1 MSENISKNITGD
13 VVDLKAENGRPSLVT
28 DYPSL
33 HESVEHARQKYLQDK
48 RDYFNTLADEP
59 VLLQK
64 TRRWKRSASEY
75 LRWAGTLFNAYQDNQ
90 EQRQMVLDIMDKVAK
105 DAQIMFV
112 NTCNYSEMEIEK
124 AEPAKKEETRDRM
137 DTEESAAGAFARNA
151 VKTQLVFQDL
161 FVNGKCYVPN
171 QQREAVEAAARAAE
185 LRDKVIPR
193 DVLYLPGR
201 IIPPHPVP
209 KTERVPKRPDPYELA
224 KNQPVEAYE
233 FDRSINEIV
242 IKKGYVS
249 EDGLID
255 DESLKYDMENM
266 KCTMKYRGGVPV
278 TWDLWKPKDARDIPM
293 RDSWV
298 VDYLI
303 RAHDQHLEDEE
314 FGILK
319 RKDYEEETPPY
330 NVKPVLGDRV

>member
-1 MSENISKNITGD
+1 MSENISKNVTGD

-33 HESVEHARQKYLQDK
+33 QASVEHARQKYLQDK

-59 VLLQK
+59 ELLQK

-105 DAQIMFV
+105 DAQIMFK

-124 AEPAKKEETRDRM
+124 AKPEEKEETRDRM
-137 DTEESAAGAFARNA
+137 DNEEYAAGAFARNA
-151 VKTQLVFQDL
+151 VKTQITFQDL
-161 FVNGKCYVPN
+161 FVNGKCYVPER
-171 QQREAVEAAARAAE
+171 QREEIEASARAAE
-185 LRDKVIPR
+185 FREKVIPR
-193 DVLYLPGR
+193 DVMYLPGR

-209 KTERVPKRPDPYELA
+209 QTERVPQKPDPYELA

-278 TWDLWKPKDARDIPM
+278 TWDLWKPKDTRDVLT
-293 RDSWV
+293 RDSWAA
-298 VDYLI
+298 DYLI
-303 RAHDQHLEDEE
+303 RSYRQYLEDEE

-319 RKDYEEETPPY
+319 RKDYEEEVPPY
-330 NVKPVLGDRV
+330 NVKPDVRG